1 MPLIFVETSNTD
13 PRQKLFNGLKAG
25 ASAAKA
31 EEKMQKVVKKIIDK
45 AGGFTTNKS
54 ENAKGYALR
63 LTVAKV
69 EVGAHQTKCSLSG
82 SIVRYPPTVTKKGDK
97 GEEMV
102 STSMT
107 GNGTVDGTSEGA
119 ILDCIEAIAEDL
131 VLKSVPIMRT
141 DYVKR

>member
-1 MPLIFVETSNTD
+1 MPLIFVDTDNTD
-13 PRQKLFNGLKAG
+13 LKNKLFNGLKAG
-25 ASAAKA
+25 KSAAKA

-45 AGGFTTNKS
+45 TAGFTTSKS
-54 ENAKGYALR
+54 ENAKGYAIR
-63 LTVAKV
+63 LTVSKV
-69 EVGAHQTKCSLSG
+69 EAGGHKTKCSLSG
-82 SIVRYPPTVTKKGDK
+82 SIVRYPPTVTMKGDK

-119 ILDCIEAIAEDL
+119 VLDCIEAIAEDL
-131 VLKSVPIMRT
+131 VTKSVPIMRT